1 MFILVLQPFVSLQG
15 YCVCL
20 SLLEI
25 CHSILPKP
33 CSKGVKQVMLK
44 VEKVSLSDHWG
55 AGGAEAGVLTLWG
68 VVGTINSSVYYNF
81 LLQAS
86 VHTW

>member
-1 MFILVLQPFVSLQG
+1 
-15 YCVCL
+15 
-20 SLLEI
+20 
-25 CHSILPKP
+25 LPKP
-33 CSKGVKQVMLK
+33 CRKGVKQVMLK
-44 VEKVSLSDHWG
+44 VEKVCLSDHWG

>member
-1 MFILVLQPFVSLQG
+1 MFILVLKPFVSLQG

-25 CHSILPKP
+25 CHIISPKP
-33 CSKGVKQVMLK
+33 CRKGVKQVMLK
-44 VEKVSLSDHWG
+44 VEKVSFSDHWG

-68 VVGTINSSVYYNF
+68 VVGR
-81 LLQAS
+81 LLL
-86 VHTW
+86 